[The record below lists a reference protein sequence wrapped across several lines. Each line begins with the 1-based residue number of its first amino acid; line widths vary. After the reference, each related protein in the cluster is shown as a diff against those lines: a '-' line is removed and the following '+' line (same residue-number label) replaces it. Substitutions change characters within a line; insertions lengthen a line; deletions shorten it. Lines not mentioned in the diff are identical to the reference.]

1 MKYKCLSGNSE
12 RIKTLFLELPVTLYK
27 GELCPQ
33 DFSTEKMILEG
44 THPLSRD
51 FSVIP
56 LVAVDEKNEAAARG
70 LLTFYT
76 DDDSAYLGF
85 FECIEDVE
93 ACRVLMEKAE
103 KTVKDKGKDGI
114 IGPVDS
120 SIWIGYR
127 FKVFNSHSKET
138 DIDADNSDIDQS
150 EMTGSSV
157 DANSGVHSSGSDT
170 INHVV
175 PYTGEPWNKPYYTE
189 LWEQCGF
196 TVWKR
201 YYSFRLKKIREKE
214 GKPKYVERVEQ
225 FLNRGYEFRN
235 LEIRNFDKTIR
246 EIYDLLIEL
255 YSSFPGYKRIS
266 YEAFYALFHNL
277 KLIMSAKDVILIY
290 KAGKLVAFSISV
302 PNLYENL
309 FGEMNLLKLMKIL
322 WIKKFPKEMVYLYMG
337 VDPSHLGLGSVM
349 AELIRRELYSNGR
362 VPIKALILENKAT
375 GAYYNDLLD
384 ERMEYVLLQKNM
396 RYKNG
401 FR

>member
-12 RIKTLFLELPVTLYK
+12 RIKTLFLELPATLYK

-44 THPLSRD
+44 THPLSSD

-56 LVAVDEKNEAAARG
+56 MVVVNERDEAAARG
-70 LLTFYT
+70 LLTFY
-76 DDDSAYLGF
+76 DDEESAYLGF
-85 FECIEDVE
+85 FECIDDIE
-93 ACRVLMEKAE
+93 ACRALMEKVVETIEANG
-103 KTVKDKGKDGI
+103 KKDI

-127 FKVFNSHSKET
+127 FKVFNSHFKET
-138 DIDADNSDIDQS
+138 DIDAHNSDIHRSS
-150 EMTGSSV
+150 EMTGSLV
-157 DANSGVHSSGSDT
+157 DANSGIYSSGSNIID
-170 INHVV
+170 HVV

-277 KLIMSAKDVILIY
+277 KLILSAKDVILIY

-309 FGEMNLLKLMKIL
+309 FGGMNLLKLMKIL

-337 VDPSHLGLGSVM
+337 VEPSHLGLGSVM

-384 ERMEYVLLQKNM
+384 ERMEYVLLRKNM
-396 RYKNG
+396 ES
-401 FR
+401 